1 MPLRPFSLY
10 LLINRRK
17 TGQNRRPSPSQTLW
31 KRLWL
36 GSALLFCLLLMSA
49 VVAAGLMYVNMS
61 RDLPSLEML
70 PLLMDAR
77 HGLLLQP
84 TRLYDRTG
92 QHLLLSLEN
101 PGINRRFL
109 STDLSASS
117 HFSPIL
123 LQTAISLMEPDFWD
137 SPGFD
142 WLHLD
147 QPAPATIAEHV
158 ANDLLLSSEP
168 AGLRHTLRMRLV
180 AAQITS
186 RFGLARN
193 ADGGGDLDGL
203 CHESS

>member
-1 MPLRPFSLY
+1 
-10 LLINRRK
+10 
-17 TGQNRRPSPSQTLW
+17 
-31 KRLWL
+31 
-36 GSALLFCLLLMSA
+36 MSA